1 MKKGAILLL
10 FSPMILLL
18 GLILV
23 LVPNSATSM
32 QLTSDQ
38 GVEYDEAIRYQGL
51 QLPPNGEL
59 MKPCEGFNGNLYG
72 QCTAWVC
79 FRSLQLGH
87 PIFQPAGNGEDVV
100 DTLVNSQGWISVSQ
114 PEVHA
119 VVSFWNGNGGHVAIV
134 EQVLADGSWI
144 TSDMNVNGDKTNVYQ
159 ITHAESCSN
168 CTFAVWKTSLIGQ
181 ENANE

>member
-1 MKKGAILLL
+1 MKKAVILFL
-10 FSPMILLL
+10 FAPVILLL
-18 GLILV
+18 GLVLV

-32 QLTSDQ
+32 QLVGDQ
-38 GVEYDEAIRYQGL
+38 GVEYHEAIRYQGL
-51 QLPPNGEL
+51 QLPPIGEL
-59 MKPCEGFNGNLYG
+59 MKPCESFNGNLYG

-87 PIFQPAGNGEDVV
+87 PIYQPAGNGEDVV

-134 EQVLADGSWI
+134 EQVFDDGSWI

-159 ITHAESCSN
+159 ITHEKDCHNCS
-168 CTFAVWKTSLIGQ
+168 FAVWKTSLSSEVN
-181 ENANE
+181 ENE